1 MSRSR
6 KNANVKRNFK
16 PSRIRKKLLSNWS
29 KDFKKR
35 RRKLLV

>member
-1 MSRSR
+1 MNRS
-6 KNANVKRNFK
+6 KKSANVKRSFK
-16 PSRIRKKLLSNWS
+16 PSRIRKKLLSNWR